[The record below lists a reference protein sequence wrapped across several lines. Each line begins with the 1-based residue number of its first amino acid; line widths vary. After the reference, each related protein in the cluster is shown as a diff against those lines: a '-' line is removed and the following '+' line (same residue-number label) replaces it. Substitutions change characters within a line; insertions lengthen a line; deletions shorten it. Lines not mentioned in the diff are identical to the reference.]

1 MFILIIFV
9 YHTVEPFL
17 LSFDTLSY
25 KDVLTT
31 LHKTNYVISYNNIHM
46 LNAAWLRMVSEDRLH
61 FPYFRKCVTTRNEI
75 DKNNGHQETLTG
87 PGTTHDTNKTI
98 FRFLS
103 TEENQSLPVNGE
115 QERPLLLKDEPSIL
129 NDGNLSLLGFWTF
142 FKK

>member
-61 FPYFRKCVTTRNEI
+61 FPYFHKCVTAHSAI
-75 DKNNGHQETLTG
+75 DNNNNGHPETLTS
-87 PGTTHDTNKTI
+87 PGTTYGTNKTI
-98 FRFLS
+98 F
-103 TEENQSLPVNGE
+103 
-115 QERPLLLKDEPSIL
+115 
-129 NDGNLSLLGFWTF
+129 
-142 FKK
+142 